1 VNSLVVVFTM
11 KAYHLMLA
19 ATMMITGSINTITTK
34 FADIQCAKGVSYYF
48 TTPTKGSVCFNATM
62 EDCTSMKQVSNNMT
76 FAQKN
81 GCSFLNTT
89 VLNMTN
95 LTNSNVKPWVAKLWA
110 ESHKNQTFTGVCNDN
125 ECGVYDTSA
134 DPKHGVKNKPGTEG
148 YHQFDHPFVQSL
160 TMFIGE
166 LMCLVVFKMLFFY
179 RHVTG
184 KSQGDIG
191 PQAFSPL
198 WWAIPAFCDSFAT
211 TTMYIG
217 LTLTYASSFQM
228 LRGAVVIFTG
238 LASKWFLGKKLVG
251 YHWAGMFVVL
261 LGLTSVGGAAFMG
274 GGATGGQMPH
284 QLIGDALIIGAQV
297 IVAVQMV
304 VEEKL
309 MSKFKTPALQAVGW
323 EGFFGCIY
331 MGIYC
336 VIFYHLKGSR
346 GGVFEEVY
354 DAVEQIKTDKGVL
367 LALLGTIVSIAT
379 FNWSGLSVTKEMS
392 ATTRMV
398 LDSLRTIIIWV
409 FGLIAVDAHT
419 GKKQH
424 WEKFDPSGPGY
435 LQILG
440 FILLLVGSALYNE
453 REIYKGGPK
462 EPLIYPLFRK
472 FGCGFARLSSDA
484 SERSSL
490 LAGKSIQG
498 Q

>member
-1 VNSLVVVFTM
+1 
-11 KAYHLMLA
+11 
-19 ATMMITGSINTITTK
+19 
-34 FADIQCAKGVSYYF
+34 
-48 TTPTKGSVCFNATM
+48 
-62 EDCTSMKQVSNNMT
+62 
-76 FAQKN
+76 
-81 GCSFLNTT
+81 
-89 VLNMTN
+89 
-95 LTNSNVKPWVAKLWA
+95 
-110 ESHKNQTFTGVCNDN
+110 
-125 ECGVYDTSA
+125 
-134 DPKHGVKNKPGTEG
+134 
-148 YHQFDHPFVQSL
+148 
-160 TMFIGE
+160 
-166 LMCLVVFKMLFFY
+166 
-179 RHVTG
+179 
-184 KSQGDIG
+184 
-191 PQAFSPL
+191 
-198 WWAIPAFCDSFAT
+198 
-211 TTMYIG
+211 
-217 LTLTYASSFQM
+217 
-228 LRGAVVIFTG
+228 
-238 LASKWFLGKKLVG
+238 
-251 YHWAGMFVVL
+251 
-261 LGLTSVGGAAFMG
+261 
-274 GGATGGQMPH
+274 MPH

-297 IVAVQMV
+297 IVAAQMV

-336 VIFYHLKGSR
+336 VLFYHLKGSR

-419 GKKQH
+419 GKKQN
-424 WEKFDPSGPGY
+424 WEKFDPTGPGY

>member
-1 VNSLVVVFTM
+1 M
-11 KAYHLMLA
+11 
-19 ATMMITGSINTITTK
+19 
-34 FADIQCAKGVSYYF
+34 
-48 TTPTKGSVCFNATM
+48 
-62 EDCTSMKQVSNNMT
+62 
-76 FAQKN
+76 
-81 GCSFLNTT
+81 
-89 VLNMTN
+89 
-95 LTNSNVKPWVAKLWA
+95 
-110 ESHKNQTFTGVCNDN
+110 
-125 ECGVYDTSA
+125 YDTSSLA
-134 DPKHGVKNKPGTEG
+134 KGGVKNKPGTEG

-166 LMCLVVFKMLFFY
+166 LMCLVVFKLIFFY
-179 RHVTG
+179 KHCTG
-184 KSQGDIG
+184 KPQGDIG
-191 PQAFSPL
+191 PQTFNPL

-274 GGATGGQMPH
+274 GAASGGGMPH
-284 QLIGDALIIGAQV
+284 QIIGDAMIIGAQV
-297 IVAVQMV
+297 IVAIQMV

-309 MSKFKTPALQAVGW
+309 MEKCKTPPLQAVGW

-331 MGIYC
+331 MSIYC
-336 VIFYHLKGSR
+336 IAFYHLKGPR
-346 GGVFEEVY
+346 GGVFEEAY
-354 DAVEQIKTDKGVL
+354 DAVDQIKNDTGVL
-367 LALLGTIVSIAT
+367 LALLGTICSIAT

-409 FGLIAVDAHT
+409 FGLVAIDAHT
-419 GKKQH
+419 GKREH
-424 WEKFDPSGPGY
+424 WEHFDPSGPGY

-472 FGCGFARLSSDA
+472 YFGCGFAKLPADV
-484 SERSSL
+484 SERSAL